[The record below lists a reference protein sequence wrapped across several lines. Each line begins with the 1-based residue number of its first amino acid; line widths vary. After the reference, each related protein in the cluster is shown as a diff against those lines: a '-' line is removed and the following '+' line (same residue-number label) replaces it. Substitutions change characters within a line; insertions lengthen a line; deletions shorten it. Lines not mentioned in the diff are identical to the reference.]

1 MALLDEIRRYVP
13 FNEQEEKDRVQL
25 LAWLESGTP
34 LYHREPAAHLT
45 ASAWVVTPDRQRV
58 LMAYHRLYDSWA
70 WTGGHADGETDLCA
84 VARREAEEE
93 TGVSGLR
100 LLQDGIFSLEIL
112 SVDGHEKRGE
122 YVSTHL
128 HLNVT
133 YLFEAD
139 PGEQVFIKPDEN
151 SGVGWFS
158 VDEVPER
165 VSEAWMNQ
173 RIYSKLIAKV
183 RRDYPGN
190 KE

>member
-45 ASAWVVTPDRQRV
+45 ASAWVVNPGRDRV
-58 LMAYHRLYDSWA
+58 LMAYHKIYQSWA

-93 TGVSGLR
+93 TGVSRLR

-139 PGEQVFIKPDEN
+139 PNAPLQCKPDEN
-151 SGVGWFS
+151 TGAAWIPVALL
-158 VDEVPER
+158 PEK
-165 VSEAWMNQ
+165 VSEPWFLR
-173 RIYSKLIAKV
+173 RIYGKLLQKA
-183 RRDYPGN
+183 GN
-190 KE
+190 L